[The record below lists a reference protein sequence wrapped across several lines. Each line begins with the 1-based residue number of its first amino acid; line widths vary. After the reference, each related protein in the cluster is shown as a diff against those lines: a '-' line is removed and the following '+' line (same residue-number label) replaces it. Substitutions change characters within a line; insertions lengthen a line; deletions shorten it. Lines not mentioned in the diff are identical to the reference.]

1 MVSSFWT
8 PSAAFQA
15 PVLLITSGG
24 MNITLK
30 PLHTE
35 ARSVLPTDEAAAHLN
50 RQPQTLRKW
59 AMNGEGPIQPIKV
72 GRRLGWP
79 VAGLRK
85 LVGA

>member
-1 MVSSFWT
+1 
-8 PSAAFQA
+8 
-15 PVLLITSGG
+15 

-35 ARSVLPTDEAAAHLN
+35 TRSVLPTEEAAAHLN

-85 LVGA
+85 LVGAS

>member
-1 MVSSFWT
+1 MH
-8 PSAAFQA
+8 A
-15 PVLLITSGG
+15 SGG

-59 AMNGEGPIQPIKV
+59 AMNGDGPIQPIKV

-85 LVGA
+85 LVGAS

>member
-1 MVSSFWT
+1 MPVSAEVS
-8 PSAAFQA
+8 
-15 PVLLITSGG
+15 PVPVHLPGG

-35 ARSVLPTDEAAAHLN
+35 TRSVLTTEEAAAHLN

>member
-1 MVSSFWT
+1 MSVS
-8 PSAAFQA
+8 QA
-15 PVLLITSGG
+15 PVLMNASGG

-35 ARSVLPTDEAAAHLN
+35 TRCVLPTEEAAAHLN

-85 LVGA
+85 LVGV